1 LTARATVSAEIDN
14 AEARVKICGLMKKA
28 RRSKGRFAKPPVYGH
43 LPGQRGYHHMD
54 LKKTDFGKRAF
65 GKEPTAPVTVRYES
79 QQKALDF
86 IRSMLG
92 DGNAIGVIEG
102 PEGSGKSTVM
112 RQFASEL
119 PRDTAFAVLDGTSYR
134 PRGFVAEIL
143 ASYGYTTDLQ
153 TTDELLQLLAMF
165 AAQQT
170 RSNQP
175 PIVMI
180 DNADRMGQSTLE
192 TLGKLAAMT
201 EGGKPSL
208 RIILTSRRRLNALPG
223 KDGKPGPGRPVE
235 TRQLAP
241 MTANEALVYLH
252 ARLEASGVGVPD
264 SVFPGDVCDK
274 LHEISRGWPARLNAL
289 ALTAIERSETLP
301 VTLTRIMKRPEKLP
315 AERRSPSLLVSK
327 DGKTVREFVFDDK
340 KVLIGRSNFA
350 DVVIDDE
357 YCSKFHALLML
368 YPDGLVLLDLNSAN
382 GTTVNSVGV
391 KSTLLLDNDIIS
403 LGHHRLKVMN
413 APVPDKAAAARATA
427 ADTSRMKNLDE
438 LRRKRLAQLQ
448 AVPSRSRKKS

>member
-1 LTARATVSAEIDN
+1 
-14 AEARVKICGLMKKA
+14 
-28 RRSKGRFAKPPVYGH
+28 
-43 LPGQRGYHHMD
+43 MD
-54 LKKTDFGKRAF
+54 FNKTDFGERAF
-65 GKEPTAPVTVRYES
+65 GKSSKVSVTVKYES
-79 QQKALDF
+79 QQRALDF
-86 IRSMLG
+86 IWSTLG
-92 DGNAIGVIEG
+92 SGNAIGVIEG
-102 PEGSGKSTVM
+102 PEGSGKSTVLS
-112 RQFASEL
+112 QFVSEVT
-119 PRDTAFAVLDGTSYR
+119 RDTSIAALDGARYK

-143 ASYGYTTDLQ
+143 ARYGYATDLQ
-153 TTDELLQLLAMF
+153 TTEELLKLLSMF
-165 AAQQT
+165 AGQQA
-170 RSNQP
+170 RSYQP
-175 PIVMI
+175 PVIMI
-180 DNADRMGQSTLE
+180 DNADRMYPSTLK
-192 TLGKLAAMT
+192 TLGRIAALR
-201 EGGKPSL
+201 EGGKPAV
-208 RIILTSRRRLNALPG
+208 RIILTTRRRLNALSEE
-223 KDGKPGPGRPVE
+223 DGKLGAERPLEVRRLE
-235 TRQLAP
+235 P

-252 ARLEASGVGVPD
+252 ARLEACGIGVPD
-264 SVFPGDVCDK
+264 SVFPGDTCDK